1 MDDEVLYGVFVAG
14 DPSSLRKELPLYRS
28 ALCIYPMADVE
39 EVFKS
44 NIMDCYQG
52 IVLKQL
58 PWFKS
63 SDQCKATRLQW
74 KDVACGK
81 DVNANIGRQFL
92 FVFSFQFCKGH
103 ICRWRQAYSIESSP
117 CHRRCTILCIDGQHY
132 QS

>member
-1 MDDEVLYGVFVAG
+1 MSLLEELATTWQSHYPSSKICVHFLKREHSSSVDDEVLYGVFVAG

-81 DVNANIGRQFL
+81 DVNANIGRQF
-92 FVFSFQFCKGH
+92 
-103 ICRWRQAYSIESSP
+103 
-117 CHRRCTILCIDGQHY
+117 
-132 QS
+132 